1 MNYQHWQGFDDPNFG
16 YGAML
21 DGFKKSLP
29 KNVKLDKHASVH
41 VHMQIPNAC
50 KGWFRGQHRVLFS
63 MWETDS
69 LPGNF
74 RRWIEH
80 FVQVVVPCQHNVELF
95 SQFHNDVSYCPLGV
109 DHSFWKPMDVERADV
124 FRFHGGGSLWRRKGL
139 DVLVNAFNAL
149 KLPNAE
155 LHIKAA
161 PHAKDVPVNR
171 LGDKV
176 FLNRDWM
183 TREQHR
189 EWFNKAD
196 CFVAVSRGEGFGLM
210 PLQAIASGVPTIVS
224 DSTGQSQ
231 FAHLAFGVV
240 PCRKSTAETL
250 GQWDEPNQKVLEELM
265 MEAYSNRQTIRDTAV
280 ARVPESKV
288 FSWSNATK
296 KLLSLIPEGNLL
308 EDPVWYEPEIMTS
321 IQVVR
326 KVNAHIGPQFY
337 SLKPGETYVVP
348 ENVHQVLLNSG
359 AIQ

>member
-1 MNYQHWQGFDDPNFG
+1 VNYQHWQGFDDPNFG

-50 KGWFRGQHRVLFS
+50 KGWFKGQHKVLFS

-80 FVQVVVPCQHNVELF
+80 FDQVVVPCQHNVELF

-109 DHSFWKPMDVERADV
+109 DHSFWKPMDVERTDV

-161 PHAKDVPVNR
+161 PHAKDVPINR

-176 FLNRDWM
+176 FLNRNWM
-183 TREQHR
+183 SRE
-189 EWFNKAD
+189 
-196 CFVAVSRGEGFGLM
+196 
-210 PLQAIASGVPTIVS
+210 
-224 DSTGQSQ
+224 
-231 FAHLAFGVV
+231 
-240 PCRKSTAETL
+240 
-250 GQWDEPNQKVLEELM
+250 
-265 MEAYSNRQTIRDTAV
+265 
-280 ARVPESKV
+280 
-288 FSWSNATK
+288 
-296 KLLSLIPEGNLL
+296 
-308 EDPVWYEPEIMTS
+308 
-321 IQVVR
+321 
-326 KVNAHIGPQFY
+326 
-337 SLKPGETYVVP
+337 
-348 ENVHQVLLNSG
+348 
-359 AIQ
+359 

>member
-1 MNYQHWQGFDDPNFG
+1 
-16 YGAML
+16 
-21 DGFKKSLP
+21 
-29 KNVKLDKHASVH
+29 
-41 VHMQIPNAC
+41 
-50 KGWFRGQHRVLFS
+50 
-63 MWETDS
+63 
-69 LPGNF
+69 
-74 RRWIEH
+74 
-80 FVQVVVPCQHNVELF
+80 
-95 SQFHNDVSYCPLGV
+95 
-109 DHSFWKPMDVERADV
+109 
-124 FRFHGGGSLWRRKGL
+124 
-139 DVLVNAFNAL
+139 
-149 KLPNAE
+149 
-155 LHIKAA
+155 
-161 PHAKDVPVNR
+161 
-171 LGDKV
+171 
-176 FLNRDWM
+176 
-183 TREQHR
+183 
-189 EWFNKAD
+189 
-196 CFVAVSRGEGFGLM
+196 VSRGEGFGLM

-265 MEAYSNRQTIRDTAV
+265 MEAYSNRQTIKDRAV

-296 KLLSLIPEGNLL
+296 QLLSLIPEGNLL

-326 KVNAHIGPQFY
+326 KVNAHIGSQFY